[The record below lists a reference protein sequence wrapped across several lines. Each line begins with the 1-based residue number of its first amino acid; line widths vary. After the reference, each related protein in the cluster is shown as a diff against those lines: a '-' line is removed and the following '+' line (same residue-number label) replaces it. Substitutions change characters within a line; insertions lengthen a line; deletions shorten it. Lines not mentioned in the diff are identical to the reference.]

1 MRALGISVCVAALLA
16 GCGPRDEPLGGA
28 SGTVGAFVVRGQAV
42 IAHPPGDRDAN
53 VQARREAAARCPD
66 GFVMRSFKTR
76 QPSTMTFVDHVINY
90 EATVECS
97 PPGAR

>member
-1 MRALGISVCVAALLA
+1 MRALCMGVCLVALVA
-16 GCGPRDEPLGGA
+16 GCGPRAEPLGGA

-53 VQARREAAARCPD
+53 EQARREAAMRCPD
-66 GFVMRSFKTR
+66 GFVMRSFKTS
-76 QPSTMTFVDHVINY
+76 QPSTMTFVNHVINY

>member
-1 MRALGISVCVAALLA
+1 MKAMGVALCVAALVGA
-16 GCGPRDEPLGGA
+16 CGPRDEPISGA

-53 VQARREAAARCPD
+53 EQARREAAARCPD
-66 GFVMRSFKTR
+66 GFVMRSFKTS

-90 EATVECS
+90 EARVECVA
-97 PPGAR
+97 PGAR